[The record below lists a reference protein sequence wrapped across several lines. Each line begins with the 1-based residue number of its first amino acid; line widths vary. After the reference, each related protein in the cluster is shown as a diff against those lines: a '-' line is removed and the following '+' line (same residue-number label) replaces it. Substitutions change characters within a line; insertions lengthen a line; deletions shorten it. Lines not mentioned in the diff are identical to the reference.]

1 VTVIESLAALALA
14 PWVHPLAFRPLA
26 GWQTGAG
33 GTTRSQYAGSATRL
47 RSPTESAAW
56 IATRV
61 RYTDKATADPPN
73 ATLAHLPRDGVIVW
87 AVIFDSGWKG
97 EKRIQL
103 DMGKATRFDCC
114 EASRVAGGEYE
125 VSGYGPG
132 GRYSVIVRVYFG
144 SKPTRVLRA
153 EAQRALDRLR
163 LPAAR

>member
-1 VTVIESLAALALA
+1 VTVIGFLAALVLA
-14 PWVHPLAFRPLA
+14 PWVHPLAFQPLA

-33 GTTRSQYAGSATRL
+33 GTTRSQYGGSATRL

-73 ATLAHLPRDGVIVW
+73 ATLAHLPHDGVIVW

-97 EKRIQL
+97 ETRIHL
-103 DMGKATRFDCC
+103 DMAQAKRFDCC
-114 EASRVAGGEYE
+114 EASRVVGGEYE
-125 VSGYGPG
+125 VSGYGLG

-144 SKPTRVLRA
+144 STPTRVLRA
-153 EAQRALDRLR
+153 HAQHALDRLR
-163 LPAAR
+163 LPASR